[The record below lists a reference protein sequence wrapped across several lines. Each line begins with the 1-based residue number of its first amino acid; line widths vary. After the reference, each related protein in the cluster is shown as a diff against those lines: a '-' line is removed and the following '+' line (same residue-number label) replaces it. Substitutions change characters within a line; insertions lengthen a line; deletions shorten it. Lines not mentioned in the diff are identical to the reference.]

1 MFWDILKNDVL
12 WIPFIAWLVA
22 QLFKTVIYLIVEK
35 RFDIKRLF
43 GDGGMPSGHSATV
56 SALAVMCGYVCGI
69 DSAVFAVSVIL
80 MIIVMKD
87 AMGVRR
93 EAGKQAVS
101 IKELA
106 DIINQAFAG
115 KTEEIR
121 TEKLNELISEN
132 WEENYFGEITVD
144 KETGITVDGNA
155 TQQTPAD
162 IVENG
167 IDEEKLIPAD
177 ENDEE
182 TEKVLSGI
190 SRSELKHL

>member
-1 MFWDILKNDVL
+1 MFWDIFKNDVL
-12 WIPFIAWLVA
+12 WIPFIAWLAA
-22 QLFKTVIYLIVEK
+22 QLFKTGIYLIVEK
-35 RFDIKRLF
+35 KFDIKRLF

-69 DSAVFAVSVIL
+69 DSPIFALSAIL

-121 TEKLNELISEN
+121 TEKLKELVGHTPMQVF
-132 WEENYFGEITVD
+132 FGFV
-144 KETGITVDGNA
+144 TGIAVSFGY
-155 TQQTPAD
+155 
-162 IVENG
+162 ILFF
-167 IDEEKLIPAD
+167 K
-177 ENDEE
+177 
-182 TEKVLSGI
+182 
-190 SRSELKHL
+190 

>member
-1 MFWDILKNDVL
+1 MFWDIFKNDVL

-35 RFDIKRLF
+35 KFDIKRLF

-69 DSAVFAVSVIL
+69 DSPIFALSAIL

-121 TEKLNELISEN
+121 TEKLKELVGHTPMQVF
-132 WEENYFGEITVD
+132 FGFV
-144 KETGITVDGNA
+144 TGIAVSFGY
-155 TQQTPAD
+155 
-162 IVENG
+162 ILFF
-167 IDEEKLIPAD
+167 K
-177 ENDEE
+177 
-182 TEKVLSGI
+182 
-190 SRSELKHL
+190 

>member
-1 MFWDILKNDVL
+1 MFWDIFKNDVL
-12 WIPFIAWLVA
+12 WIPFIAWLAA

-35 RFDIKRLF
+35 KFDIKRLF

-69 DSAVFAVSVIL
+69 DSPIFALSAIL

-121 TEKLNELISEN
+121 TEKLKELVGHTPMQVF
-132 WEENYFGEITVD
+132 FGFI
-144 KETGITVDGNA
+144 TGIAVSFGY
-155 TQQTPAD
+155 
-162 IVENG
+162 I
-167 IDEEKLIPAD
+167 LIF
-177 ENDEE
+177 
-182 TEKVLSGI
+182 K
-190 SRSELKHL
+190 